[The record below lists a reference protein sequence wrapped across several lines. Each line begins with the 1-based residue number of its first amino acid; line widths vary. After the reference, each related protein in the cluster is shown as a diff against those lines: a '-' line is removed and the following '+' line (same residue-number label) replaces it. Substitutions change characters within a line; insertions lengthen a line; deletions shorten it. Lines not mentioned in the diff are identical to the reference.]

1 VHVESHAVARNHTLL
16 AVAITLVVVA
26 APATAGVATAA
37 GTQAAENETDDTGEL
52 APGVSENGSVNTTAL
67 YQAHSEGLL
76 EEGYRTSESLDVVL
90 NDSEFLTAE
99 TETAGSPDNENVSA
113 TTTLTIIG
121 LDYDIDV
128 WANESQ
134 KIVRIVKDDN
144 ATYRVYQRGPPEF
157 AGPPEDN
164 GNETDGRYGPHGDVG
179 RDGPHM
185 GDDRRGPHRGDGP
198 HMGDGQR
205 GPHHGG
211 QQMNGGMGMQMG
223 MGMHGMHGMG
233 PGEMPV
239 PGYAVLFLDKVT
251 ENFTVENETTIDDR
265 TAYTLTAPVEIDD
278 EAEGNF
284 TGEVTL
290 LVDET
295 GVVHSA
301 DVSVDSDEYGSET
314 EYSFTL
320 EELGVES
327 VEQPDWVEDVPANAT
342 TYGPPEQQPGDGDYE
357 DDDDDENND
366 GY

>member
-1 VHVESHAVARNHTLL
+1 MARNHTLL

-26 APATAGVATAA
+26 APATAGAATAA
-37 GTQAAENETDDTGEL
+37 GTQAAENQTDETGEL
-52 APGVSENGSVNTTAL
+52 APGVYENGSVNTTAL
-67 YQAHSEGLL
+67 YQAHREGLL
-76 EEGYRTSESLDVVL
+76 DEGYQTSESLDVVL

-99 TETAGSPDNENVSA
+99 TETAGTPDNENVSA
-113 TTTLTIIG
+113 TTTFTVIG
-121 LDYDIDV
+121 LDYDIGV

-134 KIVRIVKDDN
+134 KIVRIVRDDN
-144 ATYRVYQRGPPEF
+144 TTYRVYRRGPPEF
-157 AGPPEDN
+157 AGPSEDN
-164 GNETDGRYGPHGDVG
+164 GNETDGRYGPHGENG
-179 RDGPHM
+179 EYGPHM
-185 GDDRRGPHRGDGP
+185 GDDRQGPHRGDGP
-198 HMGDGQR
+198 HMNDGSY
-205 GPHHGG
+205 GPHDDGR
-211 QQMNGGMGMQMG
+211 QMNDGMGMQMG
-223 MGMHGMHGMG
+223 MGMHHGMG

-320 EELGVES
+320 EELGVDS

-342 TYGPPEQQPGDGDYE
+342 AYGPPEEQPGDGGYDD
-357 DDDDDENND
+357 DDDDDEDENDD